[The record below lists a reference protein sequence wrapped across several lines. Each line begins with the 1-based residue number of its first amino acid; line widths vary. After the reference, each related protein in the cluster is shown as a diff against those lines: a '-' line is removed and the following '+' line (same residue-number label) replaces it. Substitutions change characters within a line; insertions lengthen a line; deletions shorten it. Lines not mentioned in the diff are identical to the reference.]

1 MSVDFYFNPPT
12 HSIPSRAGL
21 KAQWSNVPNPDVIE
35 AIATE
40 AQYLDFHLFVLKSSK
55 HTRVGCLIS
64 KPYEYRLGL
73 SVRAGAIK
81 AALLL
86 CASIAEAVLR
96 AHAEK
101 RGYKLAKNP
110 KGRMFG
116 NVLNSWK
123 SHGKPRKDIAA
134 IWDELNRLKNVRNN
148 VHLFKAAFDQAAKF
162 KQVLIEEKALMPEST
177 KVLDH
182 LKGLVSP

>member
-1 MSVDFYFNPPT
+1 MSVDFYYNPST

-21 KAQWSNVPNPDVIE
+21 KVQWSNVPNPDVIE

-40 AQYLDFHLFVLKSSK
+40 AQYLDFHIFVLKNSK
-55 HTRVGCLIS
+55 HTRVGCLKS
-64 KPYEYRLGL
+64 KPYEYQLGL
-73 SVRAGAIK
+73 SVRAGSIK

-101 RGYKLAKNP
+101 RKYKLAKNL
-110 KGRMFG
+110 KARMFG

-123 SHGKPRKDIAA
+123 SHGKPRKDIAE

-148 VHLFKAAFDQAAKF
+148 VHLFKAAYDPAANF
-162 KQVLIEEKALMPEST
+162 QQVLLKEKTLMSDSR